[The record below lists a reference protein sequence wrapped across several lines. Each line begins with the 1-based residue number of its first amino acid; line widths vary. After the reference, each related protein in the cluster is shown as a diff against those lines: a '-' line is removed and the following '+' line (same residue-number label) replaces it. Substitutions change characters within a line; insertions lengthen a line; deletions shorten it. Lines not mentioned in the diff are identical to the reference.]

1 MGAGSGGFMHRR
13 WMSCPVVGAIA
24 VSLVLVW
31 GRSAEVSSENLL
43 KNPGFEQGNADR
55 PDYWHLSLVEM
66 EGARAVWD
74 AEVSHQGQRAVM
86 LANEKRYPR
95 EQYNNWSQNVLGI
108 AEGREITVSGYITSE
123 KVTEAALWIQC
134 WAKTK
139 RELLGFATT
148 ATVFPVR
155 GTADW
160 SLREAS
166 LEVPEGTGIVTVRCV
181 VSGTGT
187 AWFDDIRLTEKVEP
201 DESDEDNKEL
211 DEAEGLLIERLRE
224 ANNILQESNKI
235 LTDTNRQL
243 RYEIE
248 ELKRELAGLGRRKP
262 ADPPPGFPFLLSPD
276 ASNGKRN

>member
-1 MGAGSGGFMHRR
+1 
-13 WMSCPVVGAIA
+13 
-24 VSLVLVW
+24 
-31 GRSAEVSSENLL
+31 
-43 KNPGFEQGNADR
+43 
-55 PDYWHLSLVEM
+55 M

-74 AEVSHQGQRAVM
+74 AEVSYQGQRAVM

-134 WAKTK
+134 WAKAK
-139 RELLGFATT
+139 RDLLGFATT
-148 ATVFPVR
+148 TTVFPVR
-155 GTADW
+155 GTTDW

-187 AWFDDIRLTEKVEP
+187 AWVDDIRLTEKVESV
-201 DESDEDNKEL
+201 ESDEKEL
-211 DEAEGLLIERLRE
+211 DEAEAGLIERLRE
-224 ANNILQESNKI
+224 SNNILNESNKV

-248 ELKRELAGLGRRKP
+248 ELKKELAELRRQKP
-262 ADPPPGFPFLLSPD
+262 TDPPPGFPFLLSPH
-276 ASNGKRN
+276 ASNRKRN